1 MTSLLLGWKPSSL
14 GVCWGFC
21 NVCCYNPCVLSLVY
35 CRILCLVNLGYSFSH
50 LGPVLIAP
58 SCWCGPCLAPHSPK
72 SCWISV
78 IASIWPW
85 PRMSTLLQRLWLSCS
100 PDYGLCVLIP
110 GALFPRNR
118 VWSCLW
124 LTMPVH
130 CLTHTG
136 CGHLLVKGLSALWTL
151 PESWIRNA
159 SPSLSLLPPSLA
171 VPWSQEVGHTPD
183 HLSPLLLCYFLAAL
197 HGMWDLSSSTRDQI
211 GSRCIGIAES

>member
-21 NVCCYNPCVLSLVY
+21 NVCCYNPCVLSVY
-35 CRILCLVNLGYSFSH
+35 CRVLCLVNLGYSFSH
-50 LGPVLIAP
+50 LGPVLIAR
-58 SCWCGPCLAPHSPK
+58 SCWCGPSLAPHSPK

-78 IASIWPW
+78 IDSIWPW
-85 PRMSTLLQRLWLSCS
+85 PRMSTLLQRLWLSFS

-118 VWSCLW
+118 GWSCLC

-130 CLTHTG
+130 CLTHTE
-136 CGHLLVKGLSALWTL
+136 CGHLLVKGLSALWAPPRVLDKECFSQSVTSSSFPCSAL
-151 PESWIRNA
+151 KPGGWA
-159 SPSLSLLPPSLA
+159 HTWSLISSTSLF
-171 VPWSQEVGHTPD
+171 
-183 HLSPLLLCYFLAAL
+183 YFLAAL
-197 HGMWDLSSSTRDQI
+197 HGMWNLSSSTRDQT